1 MKLSIITINYNN
13 LEGLRLTMQSV
24 LEQQCRQFEYIV
36 IDGAST
42 DGSAEFVRSHATNL
56 SYWVSEPDGGI
67 YSAMN
72 KGVRAATGDYVL
84 MLNSGDFLVDNQ
96 VIERILPELDGTDI
110 VQGNIVE
117 QRADGLWRNRGYG
130 RSNITFFDVMKCHFL
145 HQAAFCR
152 RSLFSQ
158 YGEFDESFRIIGDSV
173 FFVKCLGFGN
183 ASFRY
188 VDIDVANYDMHG
200 VSAATS
206 GPTHDVYLADVDR
219 YNQLFPQRLRQQLA
233 DDDKKI
239 RLYDQLHSNR
249 FIWLLVVGIT
259 HLSNLFYKT
268 RKCTEKIK
276 C

>member
-24 LEQQCRQFEYIV
+24 LGQQCRQFEYIV

-42 DGSAEFVRSHATNL
+42 DGSAEFVRSHATEL

-72 KGVRAATGDYVL
+72 KGVRATTGDYVL

-130 RSNITFFDVMKCHFL
+130 RSNISFFDVMKCHFL

-173 FFVKCLGFGN
+173 FFVKCLGFGS

-206 GPTHDVYLADVDR
+206 GPTHDVYLADVER
-219 YNQLFPQRLRQQLA
+219 YNQLFPQRLRQQLV

-249 FIWLLVVGIT
+249 FIWAFVMGVT
-259 HLSNLFYKT
+259 HLSTLFYKP
-268 RKCTEKIK
+268 RKCNEKIK

>member
-24 LEQQCRQFEYIV
+24 LGQQCRQFEYIV

-42 DGSAEFVRSHATNL
+42 DGSAELVRSHATEL
-56 SYWVSEPDGGI
+56 TYWVSEPDGGI
-67 YSAMN
+67 YHAMN

-84 MLNSGDFLVDNQ
+84 MLNSGDYLIDNQ
-96 VIERILPELDGTDI
+96 VVGRILPELDGTDI
-110 VQGNIVE
+110 VQGNTIE
-117 QRADGLWRNRGYG
+117 QHDDGLWRNRGYG
-130 RSNITFFDVMKCHFL
+130 RSNISFFDVMKCHFL

-152 RSLFSQ
+152 RRLFSE
-158 YGEFDESFRIIGDSV
+158 YGAFDESYRIIGDSV

-188 VDIDVANYDMHG
+188 VDIDIANYDMHG

-206 GPTHDVYLADVDR
+206 GPTHDVYLADVER
-219 YNQLFPQRLRQQLA
+219 FNQLFPKRLRLQLEN
-233 DDDKKI
+233 DDKKI
-239 RLYDQLHSNR
+239 QLYDRLKSNR
-249 FIWLLVVGIT
+249 FIWSLVMGVT
-259 HLSNLFYKT
+259 HLSNLFYKPQK
-268 RKCTEKIK
+268 RTEKIK